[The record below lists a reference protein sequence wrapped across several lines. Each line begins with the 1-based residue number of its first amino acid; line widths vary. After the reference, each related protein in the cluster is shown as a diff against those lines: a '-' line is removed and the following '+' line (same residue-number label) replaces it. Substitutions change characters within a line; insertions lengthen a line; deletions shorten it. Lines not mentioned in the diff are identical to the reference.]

1 MIIPAGRADQVR
13 QWSTLL
19 LAVLQPLAA
28 ALAPVF
34 GIGQPIAAVAA
45 ASQTPVV
52 PAGYAFLIWTPI
64 FALALAYAAWQ
75 ALPARREDPLLR
87 RLGWWIAAAF
97 AGNVAWMLA
106 AQLSGRN
113 GWHLFV
119 LILFALVPALVAF
132 LRERRR
138 RAAEPAGPLRHW
150 VLRPLLGLQAGW
162 VTAAAFAN
170 LSGAAQA
177 EGVVWFGLGETA
189 AGVLL
194 VLIAGLVAAA
204 ILWLSHGSPWF
215 AGAAAWAFAAILL
228 ANMGERTWNLFVAA
242 AAAVA
247 LVLLGGVLRA
257 AWRREDRR
265 GTPPPPPPPDVSAA
279 APPAPPPGAVT
290 PETRGEGP
298 AG

>member
-1 MIIPAGRADQVR
+1 MTVPANRADR
-13 QWSTLL
+13 LRPWATLL
-19 LAVLQPLAA
+19 LAMLQPLAA
-28 ALAPVF
+28 ALARVF
-34 GIGQPIAAVAA
+34 GIGTPIAAMAA
-45 ASQTPVV
+45 ASGTPAI

-64 FALALAYAAWQ
+64 FALALAYALWQ

-132 LRERRR
+132 LQERRR
-138 RAAEPAGPLRHW
+138 RAEAPTGPGRRW
-150 VLRPLLGLQAGW
+150 VLQPLLGLQAGW
-162 VTAAAFAN
+162 LTAAAFAN
-170 LSGAAQA
+170 LSGASRA
-177 EGVVWFGLGETA
+177 EGVAWFGLGETA
-189 AGVLL
+189 AAVLL
-194 VLIAGLVAAA
+194 LLAAGLAAAA
-204 ILWLSHGSPWF
+204 ILWLSRGSPWF

-228 ANMGERTWNLFVAA
+228 ANMGERGWNLFVAA

-257 AWRREDRR
+257 AWRREDRQR
-265 GTPPPPPPPDVSAA
+265 
-279 APPAPPPGAVT
+279 APPSVAVPGADDA
-290 PETRGEGP
+290 GP